1 MPTDAADSP
10 ANSSAASPTNSSA
23 GSSAASPGGA
33 AAATAATAAGGSG
46 APAWI
51 ESPFRADLFARA
63 DAAAR
68 HVAIVTGGGTGIGRA
83 IARSLAA
90 CGARLAICGRRP
102 EPLREVAAELQAR
115 GAECLAKTCDI
126 REPAQI
132 AEFVA
137 AVLARY
143 GRIDT
148 LINNAG
154 GQRPYPASQLP
165 LEHFEKVIRN
175 NLVGTFSMTQAVA
188 RAAMIPQRGG
198 NVVNIIAQIYRGFP
212 GMSHTGAARAG
223 VDNLTKSLAVEWSPS
238 RIRVNAVAPGIIRS
252 SGTDRYPESL
262 VAAAQ
267 KAIPWKRLG
276 TPEEVAHLVTFLCTP
291 AADFITGSTY
301 YIDGGQALWGDM
313 FPLPDE

>member
-1 MPTDAADSP
+1 MSNDASKP
-10 ANSSAASPTNSSA
+10 AP
-23 GSSAASPGGA
+23 PL
-33 AAATAATAAGGSG
+33 
-46 APAWI
+46 AWTV
-51 ESPFRADLFARA
+51 SPFRADLFSAPEIPPT
-63 DAAAR
+63 AR

-83 IARSLAA
+83 IARSLSR

-102 EPLREVAAELQAR
+102 EPLRETAAELTAA
-115 GAECLAKTCDI
+115 GGECLAQTCDI
-126 REPAQI
+126 REPTQI

-137 AVLARY
+137 AVLGRY
-143 GRIDT
+143 GRIDS

-154 GQRPYPASQLP
+154 GQRPYPAAHLP

-188 RAAMIPQRGG
+188 KAAMIPQRGG

-276 TPEEVAHLVTFLCTP
+276 TPEEVAHLVTFLCSP